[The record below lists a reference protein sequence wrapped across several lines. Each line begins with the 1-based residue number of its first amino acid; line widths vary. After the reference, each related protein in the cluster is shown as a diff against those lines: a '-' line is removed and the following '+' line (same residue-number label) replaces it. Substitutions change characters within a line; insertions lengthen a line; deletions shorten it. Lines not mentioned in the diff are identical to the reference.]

1 MSNNNVNDKYQKM
14 DPVEHVLKL
23 PDTYVGST
31 EKHTEMIDVIVEE
44 TNSEGEIKTI
54 IQKKRITFVPALYK
68 IYDEILANAEDQD
81 TRLKMDKIAFLK
93 KKSKKKWKVN
103 RYGLSTFMA

>member
-1 MSNNNVNDKYQKM
+1 MVKKNINDKYQKM

-44 TNSEGEIKTI
+44 LNTEGVVKTF

-81 TRLKMDKIAFLK
+81 TRLKMDHLALLK
-93 KKSKKKWKVN
+93 KKSKNKKKN
-103 RYGLSTFMA
+103 